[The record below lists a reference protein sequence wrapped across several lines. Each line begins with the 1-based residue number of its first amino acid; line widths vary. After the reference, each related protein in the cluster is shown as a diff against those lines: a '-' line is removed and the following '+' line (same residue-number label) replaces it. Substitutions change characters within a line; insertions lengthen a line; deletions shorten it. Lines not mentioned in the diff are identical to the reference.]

1 MRFKHFL
8 LQEESAYLAQKV
20 GDILTALHELR
31 DDAQN
36 MGARDLTQYSQQ
48 IVNQI
53 RRVLHSSWPKED
65 KVHLVT
71 LQKTAV
77 ALMMAIDKKSDL
89 PGTIQAVSTTIEKL
103 VEDLGVPI
111 SKLTP
116 TDKSQSNSD
125 DNKGVGGPEK
135 NNKAQNSIQKSSP
148 EASSNNVASSKAPE
162 QPQNIDATPTA
173 TPPTGSTGQDL
184 AAPPLGGNTGGL
196 DAF

>member
-8 LQEESAYLAQKV
+8 LQEESAYLAQKI

-36 MGARDLTQYSQQ
+36 MGTRDLTQYSQQ

-65 KVHLVT
+65 RVHLAT

-77 ALMMAIDKKSDL
+77 ALMVAIDKKSDL
-89 PGTIQAVSTTIEKL
+89 PGTIQAVSTVIEKL
-103 VEDLGVPI
+103 VGDLGVPI

-116 TDKSQSNSD
+116 TDRVQSSSEE
-125 DNKGVGGPEK
+125 NKGVGGPEK
-135 NNKAQNSIQKSSP
+135 ASKTQGPVEKTSIKANKNQP
-148 EASSNNVASSKAPE
+148 PE
-162 QPQNIDATPTA
+162 QPQNIDTTPTI

-184 AAPPLGGNTGGL
+184 AAPPLGGSTGGL

>member
-1 MRFKHFL
+1 MTGVQTCAL
-8 LQEESAYLAQKV
+8 PISYLAQKV

-53 RRVLHSSWPKED
+53 RRLLHSSWPKED
-65 KVHLVT
+65 RLHLVT
-71 LQKTAV
+71 LQKAAV
-77 ALMMAIDKKSDL
+77 ALMVAIDKKSDL
-89 PGTIQAVSTTIEKL
+89 PGTIQAVSTVVEKL

-116 TDKSQSNSD
+116 TDKAQSSPE
-125 DNKGVGGPEK
+125 DNKGVGKPEK
-135 NNKAQNSIQKSSP
+135 SSQKQKSDQK
-148 EASSNNVASSKAPE
+148 ASSETPDKNVASEKAPE
-162 QPQNIDATPTA
+162 QPENIDTTPTT

-184 AAPPLGGNTGGL
+184 AAPPLGGSAGGL